1 MFFRHFST
9 SMEREEREEQPA
21 SDYASSHGGQSPV
34 RHQHDGHE
42 LEPFQS
48 GSKPAQ
54 PDTQPPGPITLK
66 ANRLAS
72 SPSSPA
78 VPAASDTF
86 AAHADDGYDSD
97 SIEIEDAADE
107 EANSLQRPL
116 LGGGAGAP
124 ESTRGRKEVLGLAY
138 MALSALGFSVMSV
151 FVKIAGNTFPS
162 TQVVFVRS
170 VIQLICGVIGC
181 LIVGVEPW
189 GPPAV
194 NKRLLL
200 ARGAA
205 GAIGLGFYFFT
216 LINMPL
222 GDGTTIFFIG
232 PAFTAIA
239 AFLFL
244 GEPFTVLDAFASV
257 CCLAGV
263 ALVSRPEFIFSARD
277 PTEGTGGIVY
287 KYPRYIPS
295 LSAVFAALVLSV
307 AYCLVRIIG
316 NRVHFMV
323 HVTYFGL
330 VSTGLSFVLLVA
342 FESPVPVMSWT
353 LEQWGIMLSVGIAAF
368 AAQCFL
374 NAGLQLANAGPATL
388 MRNLDIVFAF
398 LFGLWLFHEVPHST
412 SVIGAVLIGT
422 TTAGVAFIKW

>member
-1 MFFRHFST
+1 MHRWLWWWTCVSAST
-9 SMEREEREEQPA
+9 FHDNNLVHPA
-21 SDYASSHGGQSPV
+21 CI
-34 RHQHDGHE
+34 
-42 LEPFQS
+42 L
-48 GSKPAQ
+48 
-54 PDTQPPGPITLK
+54 
-66 ANRLAS
+66 LAS
-72 SPSSPA
+72 NVHPTCIQHHNA
-78 VPAASDTF
+78 TA
-86 AAHADDGYDSD
+86 
-97 SIEIEDAADE
+97 
-107 EANSLQRPL
+107 QQQ
-116 LGGGAGAP
+116 
-124 ESTRGRKEVLGLAY
+124 
-138 MALSALGFSVMSV
+138 ALSALGFSVMSV

-263 ALVSRPEFIFSARD
+263 ALVSRPEFIFGPPEKASPDEHHFR
-277 PTEGTGGIVY
+277 
-287 KYPRYIPS
+287 YPLYIPTI
-295 LSAVFAALVLSV
+295 AALLGAIMSSI
-307 AYCLVRIIG
+307 AYCLVRLIG
-316 NRVHFMV
+316 KRVHFMV
-323 HVTYFGL
+323 NVTYFGL

-342 FESPVPVMSWT
+342 FELPVPVMSWT

-422 TTAGVAFIKW
+422 TTAGVAFIKWLRSRA